1 MGFTSF
7 NPSYGLGAQ
16 VRAILEDGR
25 SGIAIGVGDRVVRC
39 ASRFLG
45 VFLENLAA
53 PLGRAQSP
61 AVKIGEHFL
70 GRGAESYTFDRADL
84 GKTDQAQR
92 QRLRLG
98 GLLRFGPFPGLGGFL
113 HGLWHR
119 LTLSDSA
126 KNSRVP
132 APAAGIGWRTTL
144 GYPVLRGENPLRSG
158 VQYWLDTCDY
168 SLSPFLGCLQKFP

>member
-7 NPSYGLGAQ
+7 NPSYGLYGLEEIQVRMGAQ

-25 SGIAIGVGDRVVRC
+25 SGIAIGIGDRVVHY

-45 VFLENLAA
+45 MFLENLAA

-84 GKTDQAQR
+84 GETDQAQR
-92 QRLRLG
+92 QGLRLG
-98 GLLRFGPFPGLGGFL
+98 GLLRFGPFLGLGGFL

-126 KNSRVP
+126 KKFERACNCSRHRMADYAALIRPTTRVP
-132 APAAGIGWRTTL
+132 NKET
-144 GYPVLRGENPLRSG
+144 PLLTS
-158 VQYWLDTCDY
+158 VPITVT
-168 SLSPFLGCLQKFP
+168 

>member
-1 MGFTSF
+1 MGFAAR

-25 SGIAIGVGDRVVRC
+25 SGIAVGVVDRVVHC
-39 ASRFLG
+39 ASRFIG

-53 PLGRAQSP
+53 PPGRAQSP

-92 QRLRLG
+92 QRLQLG

-126 KNSRVP
+126 KIR
-132 APAAGIGWRTTL
+132 
-144 GYPVLRGENPLRSG
+144 
-158 VQYWLDTCDY
+158 
-168 SLSPFLGCLQKFP
+168 GCLQLQPASDGGLRWAMPSYGLKPPTERRPILA

>member
-25 SGIAIGVGDRVVRC
+25 SGIAIGVGDRVVHC

-92 QRLRLG
+92 QGLQLG
-98 GLLRFGPFPGLGGFL
+98 GLLRFGPFPGLGGLL

-126 KNSRVP
+126 KNSRVH
-132 APAAGIGWRTTL
+132 ATAAGTPPASAALIDPTT
-144 GYPVLRGENPLRSG
+144 
-158 VQYWLDTCDY
+158 
-168 SLSPFLGCLQKFP
+168 SLQ